1 MTNKSKKRHHDKY
14 RDPFELHRLQCES
27 NIKKMRMEKRLNVFN
42 GNAINS
48 GTTPATLQLSKTYRK
63 RLVLSDKTNTNG
75 LNQNAKYINEKL
87 MDKPKVTISGMRDSI
102 IAMHRKSNTQKL
114 SFQKTSVNKPNK
126 ISIFALSS
134 IIKSTKFTTHMKNGC
149 TNRLLEISRDII
161 IYTPFESINKSKD
174 SILSQARLYIK
185 SFIEW
190 FKINKFDYI
199 LVAKN
204 LEGLKTNS
212 ETENLH
218 ANIPREKTSALTNQD
233 VGMVGKISKQR
244 YIRHDQRQN
253 AANPNPTHIV
263 QKYKKVGKF
272 MATASVK
279 DIYTKKTCVVLLLR
293 TDIRFK
299 VNTNDMLVLMDKSR
313 TTQIINNKEIPVYMN
328 WQIYKEK
335 PIDIDF
341 FS

>member
-14 RDPFELHRLQCES
+14 KDPFELHRLQCES
-27 NIKKMRMEKRLNVFN
+27 NIKKMKMEKRLNVLN

-48 GTTPATLQLSKTYRK
+48 GTTPATLTLSKTYRK
-63 RLVLSDKTNTNG
+63 RLALSDKTNTNG
-75 LNQNAKYINEKL
+75 LNQNAEYRNEKL

-102 IAMHRKSNTQKL
+102 IAMHRKPNSQKL
-114 SFQKTSVNKPNK
+114 SIQKASVNKPTK

-134 IIKSTKFTTHMKNGC
+134 IIKCTKFTTHMKNGC
-149 TNRLLEISRDII
+149 NNRLLEISRDII
-161 IYTPFESINKSKD
+161 IYTPFESINISKD
-174 SILSQARLYIK
+174 SILSQARLYVK

-190 FKINKFDYI
+190 FKVNKFDYI

-204 LEGLKTNS
+204 LEDLKTNS
-212 ETENLH
+212 ESENLR
-218 ANIPREKTSALTNQD
+218 ANISREKTSALTNQD
-233 VGMVGKISKQR
+233 VGMVGQLSKQR

-299 VNTNDMLVLMDKSR
+299 VNTNEMLVLMDKSR